1 MHAGRPARSLRDWR
15 DRLAGHTTFDPRSA
29 EAAVRSVY
37 KASGLAAPGQVLL
50 VKGPREAAQIFAFLE
65 NPPRRQRRTAIG
77 ELVLGAAAWM
87 FLALAIDDR
96 ALGAQSVATA
106 ALLSAVFAGFGTALG
121 AAPRVP
127 LPPGGPSRR
136 HDNSVLLLGLALF
149 SILAVH
155 AFAMQRFGGLP
166 AAQPARGLAL
176 VLAGAVGMLPGV
188 FLHLRMRCAYGHLPR
203 FLLELAPSPSVA
215 RPLLQTCGK
224 AWASYHGQMA
234 VPLRPDRSLL
244 QAHRTAHWQALDE
257 RRADL
262 LTANTA
268 TGVLWR
274 LPSDAFGGIP
284 AHLDCVEMASRA
296 ASADCAGC
304 TGAADHFAE
313 LAFQVDRLYPFTE
326 VAVAVQPATMVM
338 LDAEGRPHAEGGPAL
353 AWADGSVVHA
363 WHGRVVPAEV
373 TAPNVPVTPL
383 RIGRELDPER
393 RWVLI
398 ERYGLGRY
406 LLEAGGREIQRDD
419 CGRLYRLPQTV
430 GEPIVAVRV
439 MNHTPE
445 ADGSVQEFWLRV
457 PPTMTSA
464 REAVAW
470 TFGLSSDVYDPL
482 AQS

>member
-1 MHAGRPARSLRDWR
+1 
-15 DRLAGHTTFDPRSA
+15 
-29 EAAVRSVY
+29 
-37 KASGLAAPGQVLL
+37 
-50 VKGPREAAQIFAFLE
+50 
-65 NPPRRQRRTAIG
+65 
-77 ELVLGAAAWM
+77 
-87 FLALAIDDR
+87 
-96 ALGAQSVATA
+96 
-106 ALLSAVFAGFGTALG
+106 
-121 AAPRVP
+121 
-127 LPPGGPSRR
+127 
-136 HDNSVLLLGLALF
+136 
-149 SILAVH
+149 
-155 AFAMQRFGGLP
+155 
-166 AAQPARGLAL
+166 
-176 VLAGAVGMLPGV
+176 
-188 FLHLRMRCAYGHLPR
+188 
-203 FLLELAPSPSVA
+203 
-215 RPLLQTCGK
+215 
-224 AWASYHGQMA
+224 
-234 VPLRPDRSLL
+234 
-244 QAHRTAHWQALDE
+244 
-257 RRADL
+257 
-262 LTANTA
+262 
-268 TGVLWR
+268 
-274 LPSDAFGGIP
+274 
-284 AHLDCVEMASRA
+284 
-296 ASADCAGC
+296 
-304 TGAADHFAE
+304 
-313 LAFQVDRLYPFTE
+313 
-326 VAVAVQPATMVM
+326 ATMVM